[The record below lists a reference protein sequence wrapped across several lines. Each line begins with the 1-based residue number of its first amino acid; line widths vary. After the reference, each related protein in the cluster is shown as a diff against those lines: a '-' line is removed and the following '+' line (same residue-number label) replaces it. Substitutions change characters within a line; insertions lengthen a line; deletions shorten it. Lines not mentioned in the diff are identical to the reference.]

1 MTPRGLLLGPH
12 RDFFFRVLHK
22 SCGSSGFSPPGV
34 HFAPGLMCRRYAGL
48 GGHSGR
54 IGGIPGGG
62 SRTRVCGSACRSR
75 RWRRPCN
82 GGIPRNAYRR
92 FNQCGCGAG
101 SRSRGCQ
108 RGMVVKAAGCAGQGI
123 LILAWL
129 ETRDHFNPFALRA
142 FQSRLSRAS
151 MVKSCRR
158 ARGLNPFTLNSCPP
172 HSSRSEASSSCR
184 PRRTQWPL
192 VLQTGW
198 RLRYL
203 WRRWVQLVHFCCEAR
218 FTHSVVAPEILDRYC
233 QHDSPHQGGLSP
245 PLAGG

>member
-1 MTPRGLLLGPH
+1 
-12 RDFFFRVLHK
+12 
-22 SCGSSGFSPPGV
+22 
-34 HFAPGLMCRRYAGL
+34 
-48 GGHSGR
+48 
-54 IGGIPGGG
+54 
-62 SRTRVCGSACRSR
+62 
-75 RWRRPCN
+75 
-82 GGIPRNAYRR
+82 
-92 FNQCGCGAG
+92 
-101 SRSRGCQ
+101 
-108 RGMVVKAAGCAGQGI
+108 MVVKAAGCAGQGI

-245 PLAGG
+245 PLAGVDSKASLNSRSLVGNQLRAAFFIDCLADPFRASSRLGNLLANPITGTWSESTQMGCLSGL

>member
-1 MTPRGLLLGPH
+1 MSSLCWPRRTQWPQLRHTGWRFPYSGLWICLQKPALAASLQRGHPSQLL
-12 RDFFFRVLHK
+12 
-22 SCGSSGFSPPGV
+22 PPAIWEYSV
-34 HFAPGLMCRRYAGL
+34 
-48 GGHSGR
+48 SGR
-54 IGGIPGGG
+54 V
-62 SRTRVCGSACRSR
+62 R
-75 RWRRPCN
+75 
-82 GGIPRNAYRR
+82 
-92 FNQCGCGAG
+92 
-101 SRSRGCQ
+101 
-108 RGMVVKAAGCAGQGI
+108 VVKAAGCAGQGI